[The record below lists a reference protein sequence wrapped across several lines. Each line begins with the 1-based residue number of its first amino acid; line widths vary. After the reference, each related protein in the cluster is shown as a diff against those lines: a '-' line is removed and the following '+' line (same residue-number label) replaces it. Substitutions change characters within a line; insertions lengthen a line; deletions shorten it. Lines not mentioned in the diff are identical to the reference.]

1 MKNIYSFLIFII
13 GLYLYIYNN
22 NNLKTNSLTS
32 KFLIFLGI
40 SSLNVINEIFNGI
53 KNKEK
58 INSIKIIKN
67 SFYIALIGM
76 TAYIIFFD
84 LLLLNNIFI
93 NNYIQSENIKIML
106 MSIFICVIIF
116 IYKNIHKKYL

>member
-13 GLYLYIYNN
+13 VLYLYIYNN

-32 KFLIFLGI
+32 KILIFLGI
-40 SSLNVINEIFNGI
+40 SSLNVINEIFNDI
-53 KNKEK
+53 QSKTN
-58 INSIKIIKN
+58 IDSIKIIKN

-76 TAYIIFFD
+76 IAYIIFFD
-84 LLLLNNIFI
+84 LVLLNNIFI
-93 NNYIQSENIKIML
+93 NNYIKSENLKILL

>member
-32 KFLIFLGI
+32 KILIFLGI